1 MFLKIYKM
9 VELNVIKSHVEFLYG
24 GLLYVYIV
32 TRPVG
37 LLKLTSMSVYEIIN
51 WYSLKVFGFW
61 NYYCCVDNIWELKQ
75 TLNWIF
81 RYSLLGT
88 LAAKHKCSLKQIIS
102 RYSLNPK
109 FEYTFLNKKKKRG
122 QNFSFFP
129 F

>member
-51 WYSLKVFGFW
+51 
-61 NYYCCVDNIWELKQ
+61 
-75 TLNWIF
+75 
-81 RYSLLGT
+81 
-88 LAAKHKCSLKQIIS
+88 
-102 RYSLNPK
+102 
-109 FEYTFLNKKKKRG
+109 
-122 QNFSFFP
+122 
-129 F
+129 